1 MAVWLTTDEIWKI
14 WKKIQEKRPLVHCI
28 TNIVTVNDCANILL
42 AAGASPIMAHHPL
55 ESAQIQAGCRSL
67 VCNLGATESW
77 EAMWAAGK
85 KACELGHPIILDPVG
100 AAASDYRR
108 EQCFSLIEGLKP
120 TCIRGNYSEIR
131 ALVLRRSTA
140 GGVDAEWEEQSREE
154 QNASVEEQGIFV
166 EEQGT
171 FAEEQGIFVEEQG
184 ISVEEQS
191 IIMGEQS
198 ASIRERN
205 ASMGEMV
212 RELAA
217 RYQTMVIASGK
228 TDWISD
234 GSRICRVENGSTWMG
249 KLTGT
254 GCMSSSL
261 LGAFLG
267 AEETLNSAASACIL
281 MGICGQT
288 AEIRTRKQQGGL
300 GTFHI
305 QLLDSVS
312 MLQKKNL
319 GIADFA

>member
-14 WKKIQEKRPLVHCI
+14 WQKIQEKRPLVHCI

-55 ESAQIQAGCRSL
+55 ESAQIQAGCKSL

-120 TCIRGNYSEIR
+120 ACIRGNYSEIR

-140 GGVDAEWEEQSREE
+140 GGVDAEWEEHSQEE
-154 QNASVEEQGIFV
+154 QNASVGEQS
-166 EEQGT
+166 T
-171 FAEEQGIFVEEQG
+171 
-184 ISVEEQS
+184 SVKKQSTSMEEQS
-191 IIMGEQS
+191 TALG
-198 ASIRERN
+198 ERN
-205 ASMGEMV
+205 ASMGLMV

-267 AEETLNSAASACIL
+267 AEETLNSAVSACIL

-288 AEIRTRKQQGGL
+288 AEIRTRKLQGGL

-312 MLQKKNL
+312 MLQKKDL